1 MEVLCS
7 PLVSPVSRCPTW
19 WPQIF
24 IHKARLFFLFQDTEQ
39 CQPGRRPCRCLPWE
53 RRRARTWCS
62 SQPAGGEELQ
72 LVAGSEGGQ
81 GLPETRSWTR
91 LRCSCSPS
99 GTRRSPPSPVN
110 KFTFPCHNFYQ
121 TIIIDNPCHSLRH
134 WLLLSRLDWCDHG
147 MWRCQLKTCWGSY
160 CCWWGLCWQQF
171 VADLEA
177 EVWP

>member
-24 IHKARLFFLFQDTEQ
+24 NHKARLFFLFQDTEQ

-62 SQPAGGEELQ
+62 SRAAGGEELQ
-72 LVAGSEGGQ
+72 LVAGSEGGPS
-81 GLPETRSWTR
+81 LPETRSWTR

-99 GTRRSPPSPVN
+99 GTRRSQLSPVY
-110 KFTFPCHNFYQ
+110 KLLFPCHNSYWPSLA
-121 TIIIDNPCHSLRH
+121 TLVTHSVTD
-134 WLLLSRLDWCDHG
+134 SRLIDLIDVTLACEDANSK
-147 MWRCQLKTCWGSY
+147 LVDVVTI
-160 CCWWGLCWQQF
+160 
-171 VADLEA
+171 ADVDDEDRVGNSLLQI
-177 EVWP
+177 